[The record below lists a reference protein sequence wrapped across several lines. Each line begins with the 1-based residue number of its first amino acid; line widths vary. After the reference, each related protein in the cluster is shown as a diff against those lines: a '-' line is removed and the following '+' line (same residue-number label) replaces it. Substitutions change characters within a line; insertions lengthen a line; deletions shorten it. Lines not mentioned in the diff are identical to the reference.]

1 MGVEKYTTPGGK
13 TAWMVDLTARLPT
26 GQEVRFRKRKIAT
39 KEQAKALEAKK
50 LEEIFQGTYFEQR
63 RTAALTVRQLWDQ
76 YEPITKRDNESYA
89 SDRGR
94 AECILHHLG
103 DCEAMKL
110 RRADVEAYRTKR
122 LQENTR
128 RGKPPSKATLNREVA
143 LLKRM
148 FSYAVECETI
158 PHSPIAH
165 VPMLEED
172 NVRQRT
178 LTESEIASIVA
189 QAGPQLGPMFLTYYD
204 TGMRKT
210 ELRLLRRSRLGLD
223 RKAIRLRPEDTKTGR
238 ARVVPL
244 TERVVEAIRSL
255 PTSPDSE
262 YVFVNPETG
271 QPWSDPYRLFKKA
284 CKALGLT
291 GVWLHDTRRSFS
303 TNARRRGSSESEVM
317 KVTGHTTRSTFDR
330 YNIVDEEDAREVI
343 RRLEAGTA
351 TELARTTQ
359 KLRQDSVK
367 ILDDAARN
375 DKGPTVKLP

>member
-50 LEEIFQGTYFEQR
+50 LDEIFQGTYFAQR
-63 RTAALTVRQLWDQ
+63 RTAGITVEQLWKQ
-76 YEPITKRDNESYA
+76 YEPITKRDNASYQ

-94 AECILHHLG
+94 AVFILRHLG
-103 DCEAMKL
+103 DHEAMKL
-110 RRADVEAYRTKR
+110 GRSDVEAYRTTR
-122 LQENTR
+122 LEENTR

-148 FSYAVECETI
+148 YSYAVECEVL

-178 LTESEIASIVA
+178 LTEAEIASIVA
-189 QAGPQLGPMFLTYYD
+189 HAGPQLGPMFLAYYD

-210 ELRLLRRSRLGLD
+210 ELRLLRQSCLDLD

-255 PTSPDSE
+255 SIPEERE

-271 QPWSDPYRLFKKA
+271 QPWNDPYRLFKKV
-284 CKALGLT
+284 CRPLGIT

-303 TNARRRGSSESEVM
+303 TNARRRGSTESEVM

-351 TELARTTQ
+351 LELAKTTQ

-367 ILDDAARN
+367 MDDAAARQE
-375 DKGPTVKLP
+375 KGPTA